1 MLKNIAEFYFI
12 PAGKP
17 DGLDDPQVWF
27 RRVRVRVDLAV
38 PTAVPVTNLTSYSSS
53 KFQAEL
59 ELGDKFDGLRHT
71 ANPEDLANLLPF
83 LDAQRSRVGEG
94 GNWDR
99 TVLNEAAAHMASLR
113 PPAKGGPKTAAG
125 IAPKWGQIRK
135 IFEAILQMMQKAYPG
150 ASGWTYTDQGG
161 FNVTDETRDAW
172 DNFSKAHPIFKP
184 FVTSGWVHFRTVDE
198 IMPSR
203 TRSRSVFSAGFTQPV
218 VEDVPSQSQS
228 QDDDD
233 TQSECSQPLMDLWSQ
248 LNDGKSQ
255 PASNDIPA
263 SQSSATQATS
273 QRTPTPSVSGTPALT
288 LKRPLSH
295 EVDSPWS
302 NKRSRMTGPESILA
316 LSCSV
321 AGVGSVIESVF
332 APQKSSAMSPTKKVQ
347 VARKLALED
356 MNDAYITD
364 EDPILR
370 ADVAR
375 ELLNPAQNFG
385 F

>member
-1 MLKNIAEFYFI
+1 MPPKDAAN
-12 PAGKP
+12 
-17 DGLDDPQVWF
+17 W
-27 RRVRVRVDLAV
+27 
-38 PTAVPVTNLTSYSSS
+38 
-53 KFQAEL
+53 
-59 ELGDKFDGLRHT
+59 T
-71 ANPEDLANLLPF
+71 ANPEDLANLLSF
-83 LDAQRSRVGEG
+83 LNVQRSRVGEG
-94 GNWDR
+94 GNWDK
-99 TVLNEAAAHMASLR
+99 TVLNEAAAHMASLG
-113 PPAKGGPKTAAG
+113 PPAKGGPKTAAA
-125 IAPKWGQIRK
+125 IATKWGQIRK
-135 IFEAILQMMQKAYPG
+135 IFEAILQMKQKAYPG
-150 ASGWTYTDQGG
+150 ASGWTYTDEGG

-184 FVTSGWVHFRTVDE
+184 FATSGWVHFRTVDE

-203 TRSRSVFSAGFTQPV
+203 ARGRFVFSAGFTQPV

-233 TQSECSQPLMDLWSQ
+233 TQSECSQPLTDSWSQ
-248 LNDGKSQ
+248 SNDGESQ

-263 SQSSATQATS
+263 SQSGATQATS
-273 QRTPTPSVSGTPALT
+273 QRTPTPSIPGTPASN

-302 NKRSRMTGPESILA
+302 NKRSRVTGPESILA
-316 LSCSV
+316 LSRSV

-356 MNDAYITD
+356 MNGGYIMLDERTRLSILFGRDNSAADAYIAD

-370 ADVAR
+370 ADVHAS
-375 ELLNPAQNFG
+375 F
-385 F
+385 